1 MYFYVHVLFIVK
13 LLQKQWSIVT
23 RVCGKNIVICKNL
36 WSNHLYICPYNKLFS
51 NHCYLYIWFTLTM
64 MTDNTVNTIH
74 VKMHT
79 HNIMT
84 NIKRGTGNLKL
95 ASGFDINNYHY
106 SIKH

>member
-13 LLQKQWSIVT
+13 LLQTQWSIVT

-36 WSNHLYICPYNKLFS
+36 WSNHLYMSIQQTVFKPL
-51 NHCYLYIWFTLTM
+51 LYIWFTLTM

-79 HNIMT
+79 YNI
-84 NIKRGTGNLKL
+84 
-95 ASGFDINNYHY
+95 
-106 SIKH
+106 